1 VYLLI
6 ELFSFSFILGA
17 LMPTEQNDKL
27 KSIAIKVLEKTNV
40 PKTDNYGF
48 AVVTILMIISIILT
62 CVRILQECNKNKLSA
77 QSTVQ
82 DKYSMYGEQLHT
94 FSERKGWF
102 TKMRIKK
109 ILRREMTREDYEKYS
124 LAILNALLETGEILT
139 DDEISTLVEAANV

>member
-1 VYLLI
+1 
-6 ELFSFSFILGA
+6 
-17 LMPTEQNDKL
+17 MPTEQNDKL

-109 ILRREMTREDYEKYS
+109 ILRRELTREDYEKYS

>member
-1 VYLLI
+1 
-6 ELFSFSFILGA
+6 
-17 LMPTEQNDKL
+17 MPTEQNDKL